1 MPLSFPLFASLLR
14 LLNSSGKRGHLPTQS
29 PGLNTQPAPSPPP
42 PSLLLPDVMSLNL
55 SGSCCPAGAGVGG
68 DIWEDDLRVIHQDAL
83 RSRGFVG
90 SMTRRCKSST
100 VSFWRI
106 KFTVLSWL
114 FLYGETL
121 KIHKQ
126 TEPTGQKVWNSEML
140 PNCQGPA

>member
-1 MPLSFPLFASLLR
+1 
-14 LLNSSGKRGHLPTQS
+14 
-29 PGLNTQPAPSPPP
+29 
-42 PSLLLPDVMSLNL
+42 MSLSL
-55 SGSCCPAGAGVGG
+55 SGSYSPAGAGVGG
-68 DIWEDDLRVIHQDAL
+68 YIWEDDLGGIHQDTL

-121 KIHKQ
+121 KTHRQ
-126 TEPTGQKVWNSEML
+126 AEPTGLKVWNSEML
-140 PNCQGPA
+140 PNYQGPA